1 MGKLPRFG
9 GSERFVCRP
18 LRCYRTGAVIFYAL
32 TGKTAGE
39 GGEGMEKQEMIAKIV
54 AALEESDTE
63 LAKLVLLFVSILK
76 K

>member
-1 MGKLPRFG
+1 MPSRGN
-9 GSERFVCRP
+9 
-18 LRCYRTGAVIFYAL
+18 YRG
-32 TGKTAGE
+32 

-54 AALEESDTE
+54 AALEEGDTE

>member
-1 MGKLPRFG
+1 MHDRFG
-9 GSERFVCRP
+9 VTAPGRSFFMPSRES
-18 LRCYRTGAVIFYAL
+18 YR
-32 TGKTAGE
+32 E